1 MRSTR
6 SYGSFEEFE
15 REELRVNR
23 SSVWSLDDLVD
34 DFAMEDLDLD
44 LLEGDGE
51 EDPADADDEED

>member
-6 SYGSFEEFE
+6 SYRTFEEFE

-44 LLEGDGE
+44 LLERERDE
-51 EDPADADDEED
+51 EPAEDDDED